1 MTGAGARLGDERLC
15 EAADLLAAL
24 GRLLREVGAVMQAE
38 AVVRRYISIHREEE
52 LVDQRAL
59 GPAPKKN
66 VA

>member
-1 MTGAGARLGDERLC
+1 
-15 EAADLLAAL
+15 
-24 GRLLREVGAVMQAE
+24 MQAE